1 MYRDTTGGL
10 ILEEQL
16 TLFCVEDST
25 KEITK
30 ETKVCSQCKKDLPLN
45 KSYFDPNVN
54 NKGEVDRYKHIC
66 KKCVAENRR
75 VINKI
80 RLTAPSVPECCEL
93 CGIHFSRV
101 KPRDIHLDHCHD
113 NETFRGW
120 LCKSCNVGLGMLGD
134 NTEGLQRAMDYLER
148 VREHNEPRK
157 RSA

>member
-25 KEITK
+25 KETTK
-30 ETKVCSQCKKDLPLN
+30 ETKVCSCCKEELPLSI
-45 KSYFDPNVN
+45 SYFQHNVN
-54 NKGEVDRYKHIC
+54 NKGVVDRYKHIC
-66 KKCVAENRR
+66 KKCQKNQGRIVRR
-75 VINKI
+75 L
-80 RLTAPSVPECCEL
+80 RLTAPSVPECCDL
-93 CGIHFSRV
+93 CGIHFSKV
-101 KPRDIHLDHCHD
+101 KPKDIHLDHCHAT
-113 NETFRGW
+113 ETFRGW